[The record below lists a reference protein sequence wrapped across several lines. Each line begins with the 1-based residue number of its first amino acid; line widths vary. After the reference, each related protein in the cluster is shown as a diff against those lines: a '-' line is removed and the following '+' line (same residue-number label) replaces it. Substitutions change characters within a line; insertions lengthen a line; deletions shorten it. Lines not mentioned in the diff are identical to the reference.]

1 MYLIKACPSCKTKL
15 RFPIDKGT
23 IRIKCS
29 CGNSFI
35 VNPDDTAVYDDAAF
49 DLRSS
54 KCVLKK
60 MTPLTRAL
68 AGIKFNQL
76 IPKTITAALEFK
88 YKLQNFRLLPDD
100 EKRKI
105 ILGVIV
111 TFACLAGLIA
121 ALFLIKHYS
130 SEKIIV

>member
-1 MYLIKACPSCKTKL
+1 MYLIKACPSCNTKL

-23 IRIKCS
+23 IKIKCS

-35 VNPDDTAVYDDAAF
+35 VNPDDTTIYDDAAF
-49 DLRSS
+49 DLSRSR
-54 KCVLKK
+54 CMLKK
-60 MTPLTRAL
+60 MAPLTRAL
-68 AGIKFNQL
+68 AGIKFNQ
-76 IPKTITAALEFK
+76 IMPKTITAAFELK

-105 ILGVIV
+105 ILVIILTCACIAGVV
-111 TFACLAGLIA
+111 A
-121 ALFLIKHYS
+121 ALLLIMHSS